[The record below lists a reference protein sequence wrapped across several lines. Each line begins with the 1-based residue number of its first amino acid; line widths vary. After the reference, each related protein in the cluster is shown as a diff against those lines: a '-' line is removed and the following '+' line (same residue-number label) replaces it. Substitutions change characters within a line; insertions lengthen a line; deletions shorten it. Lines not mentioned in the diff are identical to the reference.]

1 MERIS
6 IHVRGYLVGIP
17 RAGGETDDTVFKRID
32 SNTLRMRLEEY
43 WGVGPKTR
51 ETLVAE
57 LGRERAT
64 RAIESGDVRELATAG
79 LARGR
84 ATRILRRATGGDG
97 IDMLATSD
105 ARAAYKDLLDLAVE
119 HAVTQRAADRI
130 RVLTPLATRA
140 EMESRLDD
148 VLAARDAWA
157 ALDEGNRET
166 VLAAYE
172 RYDDRDESERAAVET
187 ALALLEAGVD
197 SGPFATIAELDPE
210 TLAAAADAL
219 SAFENDGG
227 SGRLVRGADDELDRL
242 CDALGTVEDM
252 DANALELIEELRSD
266 GVRDV
271 SQFREAFEDHLL
283 SETAVTV
290 EQVRDAMPADAT
302 DATDFVGGTLRTL
315 RGDLTAAIDERE
327 ERVAGEFRNV
337 LEDSRAAI
345 DQAVEAVDDIALH
358 LSLARFALAYDCTRP
373 TFVEGESAA
382 VSVVEARNLTLASPV
397 TDAKRT
403 EVEETVQPI
412 TYALGDHGVT
422 DPAAVPGSTDTA
434 PGRQRVSVL
443 TGANSG
449 GKTTLLET
457 LCQVVLLASMGLPVP
472 AERAEVTPVDSLVF
486 HRRHASFNAGVLE
499 STLRSIV
506 PPLSSSADGRTL
518 MLVDEFEAI
527 TEPGSAAD
535 LLHGLV
541 TLTVDRDALGVFVT
555 HLADDLEPLPPEARV
570 DGIFAEGLNP
580 ELELLVDYQPRFDT
594 VGRST
599 PEFIVSRLVANADDR
614 GERAGFETLGE
625 AVGNDV
631 IQRTLADARWSE

>member
-1 MERIS
+1 
-6 IHVRGYLVGIP
+6 
-17 RAGGETDDTVFKRID
+17 
-32 SNTLRMRLEEY
+32 MRLEEY

-51 ETLVAE
+51 ETLVEE
-57 LGRERAT
+57 LGRERAIQ
-64 RAIESGDVRELATAG
+64 AIENGDVRALADAG

-97 IDMLATSD
+97 IDVLATSD
-105 ARAAYKDLLDLAVE
+105 ARSVYKDLLDLASD
-119 HAVTQRAADRI
+119 HAVTRRAADRI
-130 RVLTPLATRA
+130 RVLTPLTSRDA
-140 EMESRLDD
+140 MEARLDD

-157 ALDEGNRET
+157 ALEQSDRDT

-172 RYDDRDESERAAVET
+172 RYDERDGSERAAVEA

-197 SGPFATIAELDPE
+197 AGPFGSIADLERE
-210 TLAAAADAL
+210 TLEEAAEALAAL
-219 SAFENDGG
+219 DGG
-227 SGRLVRGADDELDRL
+227 RVTEGADEELDRL
-242 CDALGTVEDM
+242 RDALGAVEDM
-252 DANALELIEELRSD
+252 DANALDLIEDLRSD

-271 SQFREAFEDHLL
+271 DQFREAFEDHLL
-283 SETAVTV
+283 SETDVTID
-290 EQVRDAMPADAT
+290 QVRDAMPTDAA

-315 RGDLTAAIDERE
+315 RSDLTAAIDERE
-327 ERVAGEFRNV
+327 ETVASEYREILEDAGEAV
-337 LEDSRAAI
+337 

-358 LSLARFALAYDCTRP
+358 LSLARFALEYDCTRP
-373 TFVEGESAA
+373 EFRDGDQGA
-382 VSVVEARNLTLASPV
+382 VSVVNARNLTLAA
-397 TDAKRT
+397 TD
-403 EVEETVQPI
+403 EESVQPV
-412 TYALGDHGVT
+412 TYALGEHDLEGAAAE
-422 DPAAVPGSTDTA
+422 AAVDALPDDE
-434 PGRQRVSVL
+434 RVAVL

-457 LCQVVLLASMGLPVP
+457 LCHVVLLAMMGLPVP
-472 AERAEVTPVDSLVF
+472 ADRAEVTPVDSLVF

-506 PPLSSSADGRTL
+506 PPLSSGGRTL

-580 ELELLVDYQPRFDT
+580 DLELLVDYQPRFDT

-614 GERAGFETLGE
+614 SERAGFETLGE

-631 IQRTLADARWSE
+631 VQRTLADARWNEGTTD

>member
-1 MERIS
+1 
-6 IHVRGYLVGIP
+6 
-17 RAGGETDDTVFKRID
+17 
-32 SNTLRMRLEEY
+32 MRLEEY

-51 ETLVAE
+51 ETLTEE
-57 LGRERAT
+57 LGRERAIE
-64 RAIESGDVRELATAG
+64 AIESGDVRALADAG

-84 ATRILRRATGGDG
+84 ATRILRRATGGGG
-97 IDMLATSD
+97 IDVLATSD
-105 ARAAYKDLLDLAVE
+105 ARSAYKELLDLAVE
-119 HAVTQRAADRI
+119 YAVTRRAADRI
-130 RVLTPLATRA
+130 RVLTPLTDRDAMN
-140 EMESRLDD
+140 ERLDD

-157 ALDEGNRET
+157 ALAEDDRAA

-172 RYDDRDESERAAVET
+172 RYDEREESEHAAVET

-197 SGPFATIAELDPE
+197 SGPFDAVADLERE
-210 TLAAAADAL
+210 RLAAAADAL
-219 SAFENDGG
+219 AALDGDR
-227 SGRLVRGADDELDRL
+227 GRVRAGADEELDRL
-242 CDALGTVEDM
+242 RAALGTVEDM
-252 DANALELIEELRSD
+252 DANALELIDELRSD

-271 SQFREAFEDHLL
+271 SQFRESFEDHLL
-283 SETAVTV
+283 TETEVTV
-290 EQVRDAMPADAT
+290 DQVRDAMPTDAT
-302 DATDFVGGTLRTL
+302 DATDFVGATLRTL

-327 ERVAGEFRNV
+327 AVVAGEFEAT
-337 LEDSRAAI
+337 LEANREAV
-345 DQAVEAVDDIALH
+345 DQAVGAVDDIALH

-373 TFVEGESAA
+373 TFRDGDRAA
-382 VSVVEARNLTLASPV
+382 VSVVGARNLTLATP
-397 TDAKRT
+397 DAGDGDGGDGGRT
-403 EVEETVQPI
+403 QTQTVQPI
-412 TYALGDHGVT
+412 TYALGDHGVSEV
-422 DPAAVPGSTDTA
+422 PVGVNAVPGEE
-434 PGRQRVSVL
+434 RVSVL

-457 LCQVVLLASMGLPVP
+457 LCQVVLLAMMGLPVP

-499 STLRSIV
+499 STLRSVV
-506 PPLSSSADGRTL
+506 PPLSTGGRTL

-541 TLTVDRDALGVFVT
+541 TLTVEREALGVFVT
-555 HLADDLEPLPPEARV
+555 HLADDLEPLPTAARV

-580 ELELLVDYQPRFDT
+580 DLELLVDYQPRFDT

-614 GERAGFETLGE
+614 GERAGFETLAE

-631 IQRTLADARWSE
+631 VQRTLVDARWAEDD

>member
-1 MERIS
+1 
-6 IHVRGYLVGIP
+6 
-17 RAGGETDDTVFKRID
+17 
-32 SNTLRMRLEEY
+32 MRLEEY

-51 ETLVAE
+51 ETLVTH
-57 LGRERAT
+57 LGRERAV

-97 IDMLATSD
+97 MDVLATSD
-105 ARAAYKDLLDLAVE
+105 ARAAYKDLLDLAVD

-130 RVLTPLATRA
+130 RVLTPLSTRE

-157 ALDEGNRET
+157 ALDEGDRDA

-197 SGPFATIAELDPE
+197 SGPFATIAELDSE

-219 SAFENDGG
+219 SAFEDDGG
-227 SGRLVRGADDELDRL
+227 RGRLRRGADDELDRL
-242 CDALGTVEDM
+242 RDALGTVEDM

-290 EQVRDAMPADAT
+290 EQVRDAMPTDAT

-327 ERVAGEFRNV
+327 ERVAGEFRDA

-382 VSVVEARNLTLASPV
+382 VSVVEARNLTLASPA
-397 TDAKRT
+397 TDANAART
-403 EVEETVQPI
+403 EGEEPVQPI

-422 DPAAVPGSTDTA
+422 DPAAVPGSTDAA
-434 PGRQRVSVL
+434 PDRQRVSVL

-472 AERAEVTPVDSLVF
+472 AKGAEVTPVDSLVF

-506 PPLSSSADGRTL
+506 PPLSADGRTL

-631 IQRTLADARWSE
+631 VQRTLADARWSE